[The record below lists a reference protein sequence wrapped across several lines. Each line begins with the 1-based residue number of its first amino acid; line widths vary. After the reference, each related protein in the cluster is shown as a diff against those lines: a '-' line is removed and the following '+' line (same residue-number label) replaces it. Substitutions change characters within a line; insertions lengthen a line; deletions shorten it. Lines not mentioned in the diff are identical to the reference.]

1 MKRAF
6 AALLLLSTACAVGPS
21 YERPQM
27 EIPERYRATVD
38 PETAASLADL
48 PWWELFGDPVLR
60 ELVEDSL
67 EGNWDL
73 QIALQRSEQARQQV
87 SATRSALFPQIGYS
101 GSARR
106 TRLDINQLADSK
118 NRFNSFLGLLDVAW
132 EIDLWGRIRR
142 ANQAARAE
150 MLASEADQRGVLLSL
165 VSQVAT
171 LYFQLLELDAELRIA
186 QEATQT
192 FQETLDLFTRR
203 YQAGVASKLEVSRAA
218 AAHADA
224 ESWIPGI
231 RLAIEAVENEL
242 SVLQGR
248 LPGAVPRGVRLAEQR
263 LPDVP
268 PGLPSQLL
276 ERRPDIERAEH
287 SLVAAN
293 AEIGVAVGNF
303 QPRIGLSAFWG
314 GSSHELSDLTKGSSN
329 IWSLAGEIA
338 GPIFQGGFLFSQ
350 YKAQQAA
357 WEEAKARY
365 ERTAL
370 LAFAEVSDALTAR
383 QHLAEQRRAQ
393 RVRSEQLRISVK
405 LSLAR
410 YRQGLA
416 DYFEVL
422 QAEQDLFPAL
432 LDLAQTRFAE
442 LRAVVDL
449 YRTLGGGWELGLEWQ
464 ESAQR
469 GAQPASP
476 DPAKKGSGA
485 P

>member
-1 MKRAF
+1 MKP
-6 AALLLLSTACAVGPS
+6 AACLCLLVFTACAVGPK
-21 YERPQM
+21 YERPEM

-48 PWWELFGDPVLR
+48 PWWDLFGDPVLR
-60 ELVEDSL
+60 ELVENSL

-87 SATRSALFPQIGYS
+87 TATRSALLPQIGYS

-106 TRLDINQLADSK
+106 TRLNINQLPDSK
-118 NRFNSFLGLLDVAW
+118 SRFNSFLGLLDVAW

-150 MLASEADQRGVLLSL
+150 MLGSEADQRGVLLSL

-192 FQETLDLFTRR
+192 FQDTLDLFTRR

-218 AAHADA
+218 AARADA

-231 RLAIEAVENEL
+231 QMAIEAVENQIR
-242 SVLQGR
+242 VLQGQ
-248 LPGAVPRGVRLAEQR
+248 LPGAVPRGAKLAEQR

-276 ERRPDIERAEH
+276 ERRPDIERAEQ

-303 QPRIGLSAFWG
+303 LPRIGLSAFWG

-350 YKAQQAA
+350 YKARQAA

-365 ERTAL
+365 EQTAL

-383 QHLAEQRRAQ
+383 VRLAEKRRALQ
-393 RVRSEQLRISVK
+393 VRTEELRVSVK

-432 LDLAQTRFAE
+432 LNLSQTRFEE
-442 LRAVVDL
+442 LRAAVDL
-449 YRTLGGGWELGLEWQ
+449 YRALGGGWELGLQWQ
-464 ESAQR
+464 EEAQ
-469 GAQPASP
+469 GANGAAPSEPQ
-476 DPAKKGSGA
+476 KKGGEA